1 MDLHKLT
8 FVGTLMVQDYSG
20 DSDLLLVVE
29 EPVAL
34 NNENDTA
41 EENQP
46 LSYRIEKAIGGKPSM
61 FSTT

>member
-1 MDLHKLT
+1 MLT
-8 FVGTLMVQDYSG
+8 IQDYSG
-20 DSDLLLVVE
+20 DSDLLLIME

-46 LSYRIEKAIGGKPSM
+46 LTAYRK
-61 FSTT
+61 